1 MPVLDNS
8 IVRLAY
14 REDVAGNNVHKELR
28 KIIAMQ
34 DL

>member
-8 IVRLAY
+8 IVRPAY
-14 REDVAGNNVHKELR
+14 TEDVAGNYVHKELR
-28 KIIAMQ
+28 EKFAMQ